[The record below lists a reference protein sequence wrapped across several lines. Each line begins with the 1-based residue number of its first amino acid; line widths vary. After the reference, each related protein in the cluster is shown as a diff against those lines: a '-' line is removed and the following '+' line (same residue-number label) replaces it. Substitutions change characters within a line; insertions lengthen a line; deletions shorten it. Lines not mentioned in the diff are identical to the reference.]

1 MEIGLGLDSTLN
13 LSLDE
18 QNQLCETAV
27 ELGFN
32 SIWTPEGT
40 GQDSYQIC
48 LRRWEATTTTSPISF
63 ITSINDRRPGAVIP
77 SSFVISIKGL
87 FDIYF
92 FFFVKLVNF

>member
-1 MEIGLGLDSTLN
+1 MEIGLGLDPTLR

-40 GQDSYQIC
+40 GQDSYQTKKEVAC
-48 LRRWEATTTTSPISF
+48 LRLAEPLSGISC
-63 ITSINDRRPGAVIP
+63 I
-77 SSFVISIKGL
+77 
-87 FDIYF
+87 
-92 FFFVKLVNF
+92 